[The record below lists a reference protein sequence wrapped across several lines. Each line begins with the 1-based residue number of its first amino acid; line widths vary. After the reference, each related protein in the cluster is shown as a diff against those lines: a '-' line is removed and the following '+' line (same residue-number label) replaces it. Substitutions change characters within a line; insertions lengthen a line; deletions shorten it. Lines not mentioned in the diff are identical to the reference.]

1 MTSTKQVFANRQNA
15 QHSTGPKTES
25 GKQTSS
31 RNALRHGLAA
41 EYFVVGEDPEQV
53 DELLQELI
61 DKYQP
66 DSSEEV
72 LLLERVVHG
81 MLNRQRGEH
90 LMQREFLA
98 ARNGR
103 PGSIFT
109 LSPNIRRYIKEND
122 RSVEQAFALFFRNRA
137 ELRKQ
142 NKAFPIPKPANGF
155 VPEEISLSERK
166 PFSRPALPLETQ
178 DLA

>member
-1 MTSTKQVFANRQNA
+1 MSSHKQIEANQQNA

-25 GKQTSS
+25 GKQKSS
-31 RNALRHGLAA
+31 RNAVRHGLAA

-66 DSSEEV
+66 DGSEEV
-72 LLLERVVHG
+72 LLLERIVHG
-81 MLNRQRGEH
+81 MVNRQRGEH

-98 ARNGR
+98 ARNG
-103 PGSIFT
+103 GQNYNFT
-109 LSPNIRRYIKEND
+109 LSPNIRRYIREND
-122 RSVEQAFALFFRNRA
+122 RSVQQAFALFFSNRA
-137 ELRKQ
+137 ELRKVKKELTLQ
-142 NKAFPIPKPANGF
+142 KTANGF
-155 VPEEISLSERK
+155 VSEEIL
-166 PFSRPALPLETQ
+166 PPVHNPLGRPVPPLETQ